1 MAIVLYVFMTDGS
14 LLQPRFASCYSRCH
28 RTSWPADSNGTPA
41 WTHPSLMAARM
52 IDLKGHAALITG
64 STKGVGRSIA
74 EAYARAGADVV
85 LHGRALNAD
94 VENLLAG
101 CRAHGVQA
109 EFITGDLKGPTQT
122 VVDEVFQAA
131 LAALPKIDILVNNA
145 GTYIDKPFLEMDETT
160 YAQTMALNVAAPYF
174 LTQRFARHW
183 VARGVRGR
191 VLMIGSINGRLA
203 EPTHSAYDSSKGA
216 IDAMVR
222 SLCVSLAPYGIRVN
236 GLAPGLVRTPLTSV
250 IDRDARF
257 ARWMELHTPSGE
269 VPHSDVC
276 GGGAVY
282 LVSDDAAHVHG
293 QMLLI
298 DGGMSA
304 WQQPDMPDNWQL

>member
-1 MAIVLYVFMTDGS
+1 
-14 LLQPRFASCYSRCH
+14 
-28 RTSWPADSNGTPA
+28 
-41 WTHPSLMAARM
+41 M
-52 IDLKGHAALITG
+52 IDLKGHAALVTG

-74 EAYARAGADVV
+74 EAFARAGADVV
-85 LHGRALNAD
+85 LHGRALNA
-94 VENLLAG
+94 EAEAAMQA
-101 CRAHGVQA
+101 CRAHGHRVSY
-109 EFITGDLKGPTQT
+109 ITGDLSGPTQT
-122 VVDEVFQAA
+122 VVEKVFQEAH
-131 LAALPKIDILVNNA
+131 AALPKIDILVNNA
-145 GTYIDKPFLEMDETT
+145 GTYIDKPFLEMDEAT
-160 YAQTMALNVAAPYF
+160 YATTMALNVAAPYF
-174 LTQRFARHW
+174 LTQQFARQW
-183 VARGVRGR
+183 IERGVRGR

-203 EPTHSAYDSSKGA
+203 EPTHTAYDTSKGA

-250 IDRDARF
+250 IDRDTRF
-257 ARWMELHTPSGE
+257 AKWMELHTPSGE

-304 WQQPDMPDNWQL
+304 WQQPDMPANWQP